1 MILQATVTKYIPTNA
16 YIYAGVYDEARL
28 PHRPRRTGG

>member
-16 YIYAGVYDEARL
+16 YIYADNETKHEIGRAHV
-28 PHRPRRTGG
+28 

>member
-16 YIYAGVYDEARL
+16 YIYADNGSSSSA
-28 PHRPRRTGG
+28 RRT